1 MTYLINILEEAEHDI
16 EDIYYYVAYN
26 DSKANAESLI
36 DQLETACLSLEN
48 FPERG
53 KSPQELIELGLTE
66 YLQIICFS
74 YRIIYQIESQQVYIY
89 AVLDGR
95 RDMTTLLETRVLRV
109 QRH

>member
-36 DQLETACLSLEN
+36 DQLETAC
-48 FPERG
+48 
-53 KSPQELIELGLTE
+53 
-66 YLQIICFS
+66 FS
-74 YRIIYQIESQQVYIY
+74 YRIIHQIESQQVYIY